1 MRLPRL
7 LTVALLAAAVAVPSA
22 VALGAPASAAPSVV
36 RAADVPA
43 APSITSIVGGL
54 APGQLLVSYTAP
66 LADGGS
72 PVTGYEVS
80 VDAGVTWWPCV
91 GTAGTCTLTNLT
103 NGTPYSVSLRAVN
116 AAGPGPA
123 SAPVAATP
131 SIPDPAK
138 PAVLPKPRSWVGAT
152 FRSAINGLGVTGATT
167 KLGVGTLPAITFSK
181 AIPDKAVAEKHL
193 TVTALGPDGTTKV
206 VRGAWGWISDRTAV
220 FRPAKYWPG
229 RSTITVTS
237 TLDKAVL
244 GKSGKKYVIG
254 SPKLATSW
262 SFSTAR
268 KLVARVDGK
277 TDRMKVYIDGKKVK
291 DFGVSLGKTDWE
303 TRNGVKVIS
312 TQKEPTH
319 TYTSTSLNLGPEE
332 EYTLEA
338 PWNTR
343 LTPTG
348 EFIHTAT
355 WAYGRIGRYNGS
367 HGCTNMFEQDA
378 KWIYEKTIPGDVV
391 EYTNT
396 GGETV
401 PSWNGP
407 GGMWNIPWDQWLK
420 KSALH
425 AANGKPDT
433 RNVMSGSGGIQASA

>member
-1 MRLPRL
+1 M
-7 LTVALLAAAVAVPSA
+7 LAAAVAVPSA

-277 TDRMKVYIDGKKVK
+277 TDRMKVYIDGKKV
-291 DFGVSLGKTDWE
+291 
-303 TRNGVKVIS
+303 
-312 TQKEPTH
+312 
-319 TYTSTSLNLGPEE
+319 
-332 EYTLEA
+332 
-338 PWNTR
+338 
-343 LTPTG
+343 
-348 EFIHTAT
+348 
-355 WAYGRIGRYNGS
+355 
-367 HGCTNMFEQDA
+367 
-378 KWIYEKTIPGDVV
+378 
-391 EYTNT
+391 
-396 GGETV
+396 
-401 PSWNGP
+401 
-407 GGMWNIPWDQWLK
+407 
-420 KSALH
+420 
-425 AANGKPDT
+425 
-433 RNVMSGSGGIQASA
+433 GSGRAERTQPMGFSADEACDVGRDTGSPASPDYGPTDNAFTGTIDWVQIDVGDDGHDHLITPEDRFNIAMAKQ